1 LVIEIVYL
9 KKGCMSDKEKDSKSE
24 KEKEKNQMDKELK
37 QSFPASDPP
46 SHSRPGHERDEE
58 E

>member
-1 LVIEIVYL
+1 
-9 KKGCMSDKEKDSKSE
+9 MSDKEKNSPEKKKDSKSE
-24 KEKEKNQMDKELK
+24 KEKEKNELDKELK

-46 SHSRPGHERDEE
+46 SRSRPGHERDEE